1 MEFHV
6 FWNWDSTKFSKPII
20 VFTWTIIWNW
30 NFLLGAIDLSCE
42 SIWVRSR
49 MNAAAGMKT
58 ASISASPRRVN
69 QLPVSFSF
77 VTPCVSPFSLNHS
90 SKRFDSCRLRR
101 RTSYSSHLPIDFSQ
115 FYQSHS
121 SYRSLRTEKKII
133 RFVVS
138 VTFRDF
144 ERWDKEEWIDQS
156 RARKMCILARNWFL
170 CKASPKNRPRKKPN
184 GITKDDETRRKI
196 TLNRKLYIIL
206 HEWIFLSCNLSCKN
220 GASI

>member
-1 MEFHV
+1 
-6 FWNWDSTKFSKPII
+6 
-20 VFTWTIIWNW
+20 
-30 NFLLGAIDLSCE
+30 
-42 SIWVRSR
+42 

-121 SYRSLRTEKKII
+121 SYRSLRTEKKIV

-138 VTFRDF
+138 VVSVFEISRD
-144 ERWDKEEWIDQS
+144 ETKRNGSIGAELVKCASSRGIDFS
-156 RARKMCILARNWFL
+156 AKRL
-170 CKASPKNRPRKKPN
+170 PRKN
-184 GITKDDETRRKI
+184 QME
-196 TLNRKLYIIL
+196 
-206 HEWIFLSCNLSCKN
+206 
-220 GASI
+220 